1 MAKGYVIVNANVT
14 DPEKY
19 VEYRPLA
26 TAAVEAFGGRG
37 RYLAHLARGGKSE
50 ILEGSLL
57 PRGVAIEFD
66 DYDTAV
72 KWYHSTGYEAARN
85 VRTGAADMHMMV
97 VEGV

>member
-19 VEYRPLA
+19 AQYRPLA
-26 TAAVEAFGGRG
+26 EAAIAAFGGR
-37 RYLAHLARGGKSE
+37 YLARGGKSE
-50 ILEGSLL
+50 TLEGSLL
-57 PRGVAIEFD
+57 PRGVVIEFD

-72 KWYHSTGYEAARN
+72 KWYHSAGYEAARN

>member
-14 DPEKY
+14 DAEKY

-37 RYLAHLARGGKSE
+37 RYIARGGKSE
-50 ILEGSLL
+50 ILDGSLL
-57 PRGVAIEFD
+57 PRGVVTEFD
-66 DYDTAV
+66 NYDTAV
-72 KWYHSTGYEAARN
+72 KWYHSAEYEAARN